1 MQQTRADLG
10 LKLYAGQ
17 KWGTCRFVRGGY
29 LVGDKIEETKPFVQI
44 AAVARSND
52 SALGD
57 SADAERASK
66 SKLKRSKEEEEK
78 KKKSKKAAMTSS
90 ASESER
96 QAETKEERRLRKAER
111 RAKKEEKRR
120 RQGQEIG
127 STTEG
132 SKNDTTSSAPSPS
145 STGFS
150 TPTGSGN
157 ESAGW
162 AVVGAVGHR
171 QAVRQRFIRQKKMA
185 SLDPQALKEVS
196 RTTRSRVLRATILNC
211 HTDLDGQR
219 VIVAAILPAQQAS
232 QTLENGERALLDN
245 ATSAGHK
252 SWLQGVYES
261 LSSCAA
267 GRSSRRLPDP
277 GMSGDE

>member
-29 LVGDKIEETKPFVQI
+29 LVGDRIEEAKPFAQLADIVP
-44 AAVARSND
+44 ADD
-52 SALGD
+52 SAVGD
-57 SADAERASK
+57 AADTERACK
-66 SKLKRSKEEEEK
+66 SKVKRSKEEEK
-78 KKKSKKAAMTSS
+78 KNKKAAMTSS

-111 RAKKEEKRR
+111 RARKEEKRR

-132 SKNDTTSSAPSPS
+132 PKNDTTSSAPSPS

-150 TPTGSGN
+150 TPTASGN

-162 AVVGAVGHR
+162 AVAGAVGHR

-196 RTTRSRVLRATILNC
+196 RTTSPRVSRATILNV
-211 HTDLDGQR
+211 TQ
-219 VIVAAILPAQQAS
+219 ILMVK
-232 QTLENGERALLDN
+232 G
-245 ATSAGHK
+245 
-252 SWLQGVYES
+252 
-261 LSSCAA
+261 
-267 GRSSRRLPDP
+267 
-277 GMSGDE
+277 